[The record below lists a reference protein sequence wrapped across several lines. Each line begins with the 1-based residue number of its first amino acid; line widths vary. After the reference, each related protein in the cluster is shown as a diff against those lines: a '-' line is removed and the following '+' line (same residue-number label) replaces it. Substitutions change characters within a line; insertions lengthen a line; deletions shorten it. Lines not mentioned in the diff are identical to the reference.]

1 MILSRITPPPSPAAR
16 GTFDHR
22 PRVTGPDPASAPFG
36 SGMRRHGVITLPA
49 EARQVC
55 TVRRFA
61 AALLARWGVA
71 GDDLDSVLLIV
82 GELAGNAAQHGRA
95 DMTVSLTLEER
106 SVCVE
111 VVDSG
116 TRPAAAHPRCGSPCD
131 ERGRGLDI
139 VDHLA
144 DRTETREER
153 DSRRV
158 RAVRHLAPPGPGRRM
173 IRGGSVSCPDP
184 RAVP

>member
-16 GTFDHR
+16 GAFDHR
-22 PRVTGPDPASAPFG
+22 PRATGPDPPSAPFV
-36 SGMRRHGVITLPA
+36 SGMPRHGVITLPA

-71 GDDLDSVLLIV
+71 GDDLDSVLLII

-95 DMTVSLTLEER
+95 DMTVSLTLEEG

-116 TRPAAAHPRCGSPCD
+116 TRPAVTHPRCGSPCD

-139 VDHLA
+139 VGQLA
-144 DRTETREER
+144 DWTETREGREGR
-153 DSRRV
+153 QV
-158 RAVRHLAPPGPGRRM
+158 RAVRRLTPTGAGAGAPD
-173 IRGGSVSCPDP
+173 DP
-184 RAVP
+184 RRERVLP